1 MTISFARM
9 HGCGNDFVV
18 LDDRAGRLYPQRAA
32 LARAICHRRTG
43 LGGDGLLLIGRAPS
57 PSSSEGGSA
66 DFAMTYVNAD
76 GNEGE
81 MCGNGAR
88 CVVRRA
94 AELGIVRDRAAFATP
109 AGLIRATLTGAR
121 VTLGMTEPADERD
134 PVTLEIDG
142 RAFELFYID
151 TGVPHV
157 VAFVDDLDSLD
168 VEGIGRQ
175 IRHHPEF
182 GPRGV
187 NANFA
192 KPAGPSR
199 LRARTYERGVEA
211 ETLACGT
218 GAVAIGLVAFRRG
231 LAQSPVIIL
240 PPGGELVIGF
250 RTDAEGRFHDVT
262 LSGPTEEIATGEID
276 DSWLAA
282 HGLDGLI
289 AAAA

>member
-18 LDDRAGRLYPQRAA
+18 LDDRTGRLYPQRSA
-32 LARAICHRRTG
+32 LAKAICHRRMG
-43 LGGDGLLLIGRAPS
+43 LGGDGLILIGRAPAD
-57 PSSSEGGSA
+57 GSA

-76 GNEGE
+76 GNDGE

-94 AELGIVRDRAAFATP
+94 AELGIIRDRAAFATP
-109 AGLIRATLTGAR
+109 AGLIRATIAGSHVVLA
-121 VTLGMTEPADERD
+121 MTDPTDERD
-134 PVTLEIDG
+134 PASLEIAG
-142 RAFELFYID
+142 RSFELHYID

-157 VAFVDDLDSLD
+157 VAFVDDLESLD

-175 IRHHPEF
+175 IRRHPAF
-182 GPRGV
+182 APRGV

-192 KPAGPSR
+192 RSTGPSR

-231 LAQSPVIIL
+231 LAQPPVTIL
-240 PPGGELVIGF
+240 PPGGELAIGF
-250 RTDAEGRFHDVT
+250 KPGADGRFHEVT
-262 LSGPTEEIATGEID
+262 LAGPTELVATGEVD
-276 DSWLAA
+276 DAWLAA
-282 HGLDGLI
+282 RGLAKI
-289 AAAA
+289 SEAA